1 MPLVETDDRGS
12 PVESRRERT
21 RRLREGQAAPDAGG
35 LAGDDRRLLERQ
47 EGDAGD
53 QRDPALESH
62 ARATLDRD
70 ERARKAPIAIA
81 ITHRWTKPKVA
92 RW

>member
-1 MPLVETDDRGS
+1 MIVFAGRVTTGNVLGGCEKA
-12 PVESRRERT
+12 
-21 RRLREGQAAPDAGG
+21 QAAPDAGG
-35 LAGDDRRLLERQ
+35 LAGDDRRLLARQ